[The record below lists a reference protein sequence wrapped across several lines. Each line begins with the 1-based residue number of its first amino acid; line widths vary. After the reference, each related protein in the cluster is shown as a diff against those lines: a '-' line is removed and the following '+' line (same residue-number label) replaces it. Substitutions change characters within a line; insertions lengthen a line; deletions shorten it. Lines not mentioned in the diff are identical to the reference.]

1 MISSESSEEDDPDA
15 EMEGRDRTRSR
26 LFMRGLLIAEHMDAT
41 LREELLPPLLAV
53 ASGGLL
59 DVVVV
64 VDAVP
69 NERADASSGP
79 VSVEGN
85 LIARGRHRFGVAEIL
100 VFIICHIHYW
110 LGETVGRI
118 AGVGTRIFGTK

>member
-1 MISSESSEEDDPDA
+1 MISSESSEEDA

-26 LFMRGLLIAEHMDAT
+26 LFMRGLLIAEHIDAT

-59 DVVVV
+59 DVVV

-85 LIARGRHRFGVAEIL
+85 LIARGRHRFGFAEIL
-100 VFIICHIHYW
+100 LFIMSTTFIIGW
-110 LGETVGRI
+110 ER
-118 AGVGTRIFGTK
+118 R

>member
-15 EMEGRDRTRSR
+15 EMEGRYRTRSR
-26 LFMRGLLIAEHMDAT
+26 LFMRGLLIVEHMDAT
-41 LREELLPPLLAV
+41 LREELLLAV

-64 VDAVP
+64 DALP

-85 LIARGRHRFGVAEIL
+85 LIARGRHRFGFAEIL
-100 VFIICHIHYW
+100 I
-110 LGETVGRI
+110 I